1 MSKMMNMVRIIVI
14 KLMLIIVG
22 IKKKIFVREKIR

>member
-22 IKKKIFVREKIR
+22 INKKIFVREKIR